1 MKAIR
6 VALIGQKFMGKAHT
20 HGYTDL
26 PIFFDPGVKIIKK
39 ILCAKTDVSEV
50 AKRWGWEEAV
60 MDWHQVVNRD
70 DIDLVDIAASN
81 NLHAP
86 IAIAAAKAGKHV
98 LCEKPLALTLEQAE
112 AMVEAVEKA
121 GVVNMIGFNYRKV
134 PALALAKQ
142 LINEGGLGELYHFRG
157 IYQQDW
163 LINPD
168 FPCTWRLRKEEA
180 GFGSLGDL
188 GIHVIDIARFL
199 VGDISEVAGMSE
211 TFVTE
216 RPEPAFV
223 DGLIAEP
230 GEKMMKVDVDDATAF
245 LARFKN
251 RNTLGYFEMTRFGTG
266 HRNQN
271 KIEINGSRGTIIFDM
286 EKMNELQLYK
296 NEDSSNQQGFR
307 TIQVGEGTHPFMQN
321 WWPCGHIIGYGDTFV
336 NQAYDLITAVR
347 DGVKASPDFRDG
359 LMAQR
364 VVDAVDKSIKNRKW
378 ESVVY

>member
-1 MKAIR
+1 MKEIR

-26 PIFFDPGVKIIKK
+26 PIFFDPGVKIVKK
-39 ILCAKTDVSEV
+39 VLCAKSDPSET
-50 AKRWGWEEAV
+50 AQRWGWEEAV
-60 MDWHQVVNRD
+60 TDWHEVINRD

-86 IAIAAAKAGKHV
+86 IAIAAAQAGKHV
-98 LCEKPLALTLEQAE
+98 FCEKPLALSLEEAE
-112 AMVEAVEKA
+112 AMVAAVEKA
-121 GVVNMIGFNYRKV
+121 GVVNMIGFSYRRV
-134 PALALAKQ
+134 PALVLAKQ
-142 LINEGGLGELYHFRG
+142 LIDEGELGEIHHFRG

-168 FPCTWRLRKEEA
+168 FPCAWRLRKEEA
-180 GFGSLGDL
+180 GFGSVGDL
-188 GIHVIDIARFL
+188 GIHVIDLARFL
-199 VGDISEVAGMSE
+199 VGDISEVIGMSE
-211 TFVTE
+211 TFITE

-223 DGLIAEP
+223 DGLNASP

-251 RNTLGYFEMTRFGTG
+251 RNTLGYFELTRYGTG

-271 KIEINGSRGTIIFDM
+271 KIEINGSKGAIIFDM
-286 EKMNELQLYK
+286 EKMNELQFYK
-296 NEDSSNQQGFR
+296 ISDLSNQQGFR
-307 TIQVGEGTHPFMQN
+307 TILVGEGTHPYMQN

-336 NQAYDLITAVR
+336 NQAYDLVTAIR

-359 LMAQR
+359 LLAQR
-364 VVDAVDKSIKNRKW
+364 VVDAVVKSTESRRW
-378 ESVVY
+378 EEIAC